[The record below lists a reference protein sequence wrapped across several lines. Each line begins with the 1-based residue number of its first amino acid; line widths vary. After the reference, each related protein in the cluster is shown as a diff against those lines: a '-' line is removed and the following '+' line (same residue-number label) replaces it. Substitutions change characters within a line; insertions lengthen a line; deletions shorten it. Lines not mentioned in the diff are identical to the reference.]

1 MPVLL
6 TSGGEVASYAGVL
19 VVAILAMGLAGG
31 ILLLSALVGPRRSHG
46 AVKDEAY
53 ESGMP
58 PVTEA
63 RRRFHIR
70 FYVVAVLFLLLDVEV
85 LLLWPWAPVFTRAC
99 RGGDGLLTLS
109 NDAVAGAG
117 FLLVSM
123 VIFVV
128 LLIVGLIYEW
138 RRGVFQ
144 WD

>member
-1 MPVLL
+1 M
-6 TSGGEVASYAGVL
+6 
-19 VVAILAMGLAGG
+19 
-31 ILLLSALVGPRRSHG
+31 
-46 AVKDEAY
+46 
-53 ESGMP
+53 
-58 PVTEA
+58 
-63 RRRFHIR
+63 
-70 FYVVAVLFLLLDVEV
+70 VAVLFLLLDVEV